1 MEVVRMR
8 GDFGEMLF
16 VVPTLH
22 GLPVVQKLIGII
34 HMVAIAVDANLKR
47 IASDQFSAHF
57 KCKLAPREWVRVSRT
72 RTAPQ

>member
-1 MEVVRMR
+1 
-8 GDFGEMLF
+8 
-16 VVPTLH
+16 
-22 GLPVVQKLIGII
+22 
-34 HMVAIAVDANLKR
+34 MVAIAVDANLKR